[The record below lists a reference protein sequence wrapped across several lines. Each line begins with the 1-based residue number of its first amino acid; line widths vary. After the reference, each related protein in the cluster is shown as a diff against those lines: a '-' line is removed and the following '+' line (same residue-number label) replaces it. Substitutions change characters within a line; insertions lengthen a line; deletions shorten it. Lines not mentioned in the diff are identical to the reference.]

1 MVVQLSNQSSS
12 FQPLSN
18 MANNST
24 RREFFRNAVGGA
36 GWAMLGAAT
45 VSSVEWLG
53 ASSISPAAAS
63 PDQEGTNL
71 LTNPRF
77 VVGARFRLG
86 QFIKRGADPQQAEAI
101 FRSLPDLA
109 PEPWVA
115 AWTKLAEPWENQAAQ
130 AKAQGK
136 TAEAR
141 DAYHKASMY
150 YGIAKFPVINHPAK
164 QAAYRKCMENYLK
177 AARYFDPP
185 LERVAIP
192 FAGKEIIGYLRLPR
206 GVSRPPVVIATGG
219 IDVYKED
226 RDTSDLLEAG
236 LAAFSTDM
244 PGNGECPLWYTPDA
258 HRFYSAVIDY
268 LVTRQDVDGMRMG
281 ILGRSYGGYWGAKM
295 AYVECKRLR
304 AAVDWGGPAHYT
316 FQQEWVEH
324 LQQDRL
330 YLWSLLDSMIYAH
343 HVGDLDELR
352 RQAPAVSLQA
362 QGWLDKPCA
371 PLLVVNGEKDPWI
384 TIRDLYLLLENGEPK
399 SARTYPEGG
408 HMGGDPNGNKLVA
421 SWLRSHLLRT

>member
-1 MVVQLSNQSSS
+1 MSQ
-12 FQPLSN
+12 
-18 MANNST
+18 
-24 RREFFRNAVGGA
+24 GDA
-36 GWAMLGAAT
+36 G
-45 VSSVEWLG
+45 
-53 ASSISPAAAS
+53 
-63 PDQEGTNL
+63 NL
-71 LTNPRF
+71 LNDPRF
-77 VVGARFRLG
+77 AIGAKFRLS
-86 QFIKRGADPQQAEAI
+86 QFIKRGADTQQAEAV

-115 AWTKLAEPWENQAAQ
+115 AWTKLAEPWESQGAQ
-130 AKAQGK
+130 AEAKGN

-164 QAAYRKCMENYLK
+164 QAAYRKCIENYLK

-185 LERVAIP
+185 LERVVIP
-192 FAGKEIIGYLRLPR
+192 FEGSQIIGYLRLPQ

-226 RDTSDLLEAG
+226 RETSDLLDAG

-244 PGNGECPLWYTPDA
+244 PGNGECPLWYTPGA
-258 HRFYSAVIDY
+258 HRFYSAIIDY
-268 LVTRQDVDGMRMG
+268 LLTRKDVDGTRMG
-281 ILGRSYGGYWGAKM
+281 ILGRSYGGYWGDKM
-295 AYVECKRLR
+295 AYVEGKRLR

-316 FQQEWVEH
+316 FQPEWFEH

-343 HVGDLDELR
+343 HVRDLDELR
-352 RQAPAVSLQA
+352 QQAPAVSLQA

-371 PLLVVNGEKDPWI
+371 PLLVVNGGKDPWI
-384 TIRDLYLLLENGEPK
+384 TVRDLYLLLENGEPK

-408 HMGGDPNGNKLVA
+408 HMGGDPNGDKLVA
-421 SWLRSHLLRT
+421 AWLRSQLLRT

>member
-1 MVVQLSNQSSS
+1 
-12 FQPLSN
+12 
-18 MANNST
+18 MASDST
-24 RREFFRNAVGGA
+24 RREFFRSAAGGA
-36 GWAMLGAAT
+36 SWAMLGAAA

-53 ASSISPAAAS
+53 ASSTSPVSAS
-63 PDQEGTNL
+63 TDQEETNL
-71 LTNPRF
+71 LTNPRYA
-77 VVGARFRLG
+77 VGAKFRLG

-115 AWTKLAEPWENQAAQ
+115 AWTKLAEPCEREGAQ
-130 AKAQGK
+130 AEASGN

-164 QAAYRKCMENYLK
+164 QAAYRKCIANYLK
-177 AARYFDPP
+177 AERYFDPP

-192 FAGKEIIGYLRLPR
+192 FEGKEIIGYLRLPE

-226 RDTSDLLEAG
+226 RDTSDLLDAG

-258 HRFYSAVIDY
+258 ERFYSAVIDY
-268 LVTRQDVDGMRMG
+268 LLTRKDLDGKRMG

-295 AYVECKRLR
+295 AYVESKRLR

-316 FQQEWVEH
+316 FQQEWFEH
-324 LQQDRL
+324 LQEDRL

-343 HVGDLDELR
+343 HVRDLNELR
-352 RQAPAVSLQA
+352 RQAPTVSLQA
-362 QGWLDKPCA
+362 QGWLDKSCA
-371 PLLVVNGEKDPWI
+371 PLLVLNGEKDPWI

-408 HMGGDPNGNKLVA
+408 HMGGDPNGDKLVA
-421 SWLRSHLLRT
+421 NWLRSHLLRT

>member
-1 MVVQLSNQSSS
+1 MKRDSAPNHNLGCHCSAGQ
-12 FQPLSN
+12 
-18 MANNST
+18 AST
-24 RREFFRNAVGGA
+24 RREFFRSAAGGA
-36 GWAMLGAAT
+36 GWAMVGAAALSSAGWANASN
-45 VSSVEWLG
+45 VS
-53 ASSISPAAAS
+53 AS
-63 PDQEGTNL
+63 PRADQSEGSDL
-71 LTNPRF
+71 LANPRYAT
-77 VVGARFRLG
+77 GAKFRLA
-86 QFIKRGADPQQAEAI
+86 QFIKRGADPQQAEAV

-115 AWTKLAEPWENQAAQ
+115 AWTRLAEPWERRAAQ
-130 AKAQGK
+130 AEARSEGEQ
-136 TAEAR
+136 AR

-164 QAAYRKCMENYLK
+164 QAAYRKCIENYLK
-177 AARYFDPP
+177 AARYFYPP
-185 LERVAIP
+185 VERVMIP
-192 FAGKEIIGYLRLPR
+192 FESKEIIGYLRLPK

-219 IDVYKED
+219 IDVYKEE
-226 RDTSDLLEAG
+226 RNTSDLLDAG

-244 PGNGECPLWYTPDA
+244 PGNGECPLWYKPEA

-268 LVTRQDVDGMRMG
+268 LLTRKDVDGTRMG
-281 ILGRSYGGYWGAKM
+281 ILGRSYGGYWGAQM
-295 AYVECKRLR
+295 AYVENKRLR

-316 FQQEWVEH
+316 FQQDWFEH

-343 HVGDLDELR
+343 QVRDLDELR
-352 RQAPAVSLQA
+352 RQAPTLSLQA
-362 QGWLDKPCA
+362 QGWLQKPCA
-371 PLLVVNGEKDPWI
+371 PLLLVNGEKDPWI

-408 HMGGDPNGNKLVA
+408 HMGGDPNADNLVA